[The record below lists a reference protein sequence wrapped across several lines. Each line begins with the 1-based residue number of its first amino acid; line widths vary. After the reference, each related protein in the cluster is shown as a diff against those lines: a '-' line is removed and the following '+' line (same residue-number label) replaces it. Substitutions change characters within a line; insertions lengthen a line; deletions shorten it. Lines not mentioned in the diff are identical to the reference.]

1 MVNDHTRHGYRLASI
16 TPYDHV
22 NAYQYF
28 NTSTGLGPLF
38 KRLGRIHEQAR

>member
-22 NAYQYF
+22 NAYL
-28 NTSTGLGPLF
+28 STVSHDMTP
-38 KRLGRIHEQAR
+38 Q